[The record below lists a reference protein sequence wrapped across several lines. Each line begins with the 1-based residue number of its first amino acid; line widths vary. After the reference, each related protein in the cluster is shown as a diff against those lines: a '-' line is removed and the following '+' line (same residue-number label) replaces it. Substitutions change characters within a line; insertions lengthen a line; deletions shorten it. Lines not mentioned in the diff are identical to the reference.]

1 MIVKDQRE
9 ALCVACEMER
19 RAIAIYER
27 ALTLTGS
34 EEVKAGIRQ
43 ILEDER
49 EHLRRFSEMKT
60 RHCVEYGEEER
71 LLISAMGA
79 EALLPGGVMEMRRS
93 HALSS
98 LEGLYTFARDSEADA
113 VRTYGHFADQC
124 ADEEVRQAFQTIARE
139 EGTHLSALEDRL
151 TDMRP

>member
-19 RAIAIYER
+19 RAIGIYEG

-34 EEVKAGIRQ
+34 EKVKAGIRQ

-79 EALLPGGVMEMRRS
+79 EALFPGGVMEMRRS

-98 LEGLYTFARDSEADA
+98 LEGLYTFARDSEAEA
-113 VRTYGHFADQC
+113 VRAYGEFANKC
-124 ADEEVRQAFQTIARE
+124 ADPALREAFLDIARE
-139 EGTHLSALEDRL
+139 EGAHLAALEDELARIKG
-151 TDMRP
+151 